1 MKILFMGTPAFAV
14 ASLARLLEAGHTVVG
29 VFSQP
34 DRPVGRS
41 QTPTSPPVKQF
52 ALQHH
57 LPVHSPEKIRTEEM
71 REMIERISPDAI
83 VVVAYGKILPA
94 WMLEKPS
101 YGAINLHASLLPRY
115 RGAAPIQWAVANGE
129 IRTGVTTIQM
139 DAGLDTGDILLQR
152 DFAIAPEDNAQTL
165 HAHLS
170 KLGAELLV
178 ESLAGILEGSILPR
192 KQDDSIATWAPILK
206 KEDGRIDWNWPAK
219 KIHNHVRG
227 LNPWPGTFTT
237 FRGKRL
243 KVWKTETVGAQ
254 ENEVGFARAVAA
266 GTLILTPHS
275 PPQVLTREGDFL
287 TLLEVQPEGH
297 RRMSGVDFLNGL
309 RINSGERVG

>member
-14 ASLARLLEAGHTVVG
+14 ASLARLLEAGHNVAG

-41 QTPTSPPVKQF
+41 QTPMSPPVKQF

-71 REMIERISPDAI
+71 REMIGQLSPDAI

-94 WMLEKPS
+94 WMLEKPP

-129 IRTGVTTIQM
+129 TTTGVTTIQM

-152 DFAIAPEDNAQTL
+152 EFAIAPEDNAQTL

-170 KLGAELLV
+170 ELGAELLV
-178 ESLAGILEGSILPR
+178 ESLSGILEGSILPR
-192 KQDDSIATWAPILK
+192 KQDDSMATLAPILK

-219 KIHNHVRG
+219 KIHNRVRG

-243 KVWKTETVGAQ
+243 KVWKTETVGTQ
-254 ENEVGFARAVAA
+254 GNEVGFARAVAA
-266 GTLILTPHS
+266 GTLILLPHS

-309 RINSGERVG
+309 RIRSGERVG